1 MFTWLTED
9 PLRTAFGFTVAGA
22 VVLAA
27 AMVALAIET
36 VHERREAAYYDRIRE
51 GR

>member
-1 MFTWLTED
+1 MQWLTED

-22 VVLAA
+22 VVLVAA
-27 AMVALAIET
+27 LVVLAIET
-36 VHERREAAYYDRIRE
+36 VHARREARYYDQIRRQ